1 MDAIQW
7 PILTFKKLRKIKEKK
22 YKKKYGS
29 AGDRTH
35 GRGRIPICCPTLYHC
50 ATGLT
55 HQKLVKMQVMKLL
68 YWSNSDGSGSKKAQK
83 THLVPKNMVRILKSN
98 VQYHKVFSKIF
109 LQFFFIPRRKNAWIS
124 IFFTKFSG
132 NIEIFSASPRILSIL
147 PSNLVKKILIQ
158 AFFLIGNKKN
168 CRKIFS
174 NTQ

>member
-1 MDAIQW
+1 
-7 PILTFKKLRKIKEKK
+7 
-22 YKKKYGS
+22 
-29 AGDRTH
+29 
-35 GRGRIPICCPTLYHC
+35 
-50 ATGLT
+50 
-55 HQKLVKMQVMKLL
+55 MKLL

-109 LQFFFIPRRKNAWIS
+109 LQFFFIPIRKNAWIS

-158 AFFLIGNKKN
+158 AFFLIGNKKKLQEN
-168 CRKIFS
+168 FFEHLVIMEITIMMQILRSETIFK
-174 NTQ
+174 NVNDK

>member
-1 MDAIQW
+1 M
-7 PILTFKKLRKIKEKK
+7 
-22 YKKKYGS
+22 
-29 AGDRTH
+29 
-35 GRGRIPICCPTLYHC
+35 TLKTC
-50 ATGLT
+50 
-55 HQKLVKMQVMKLL
+55 QKRPPKSPL
-68 YWSNSDGSGSKKAQK
+68 WSDSDGSSSKKAQK

-174 NTQ
+174 NT

>member
-1 MDAIQW
+1 M
-7 PILTFKKLRKIKEKK
+7 TFKTR
-22 YKKKYGS
+22 
-29 AGDRTH
+29 
-35 GRGRIPICCPTLYHC
+35 
-50 ATGLT
+50 
-55 HQKLVKMQVMKLL
+55 QKRPPKPPLL
-68 YWSNSDGSGSKKAQK
+68 HSRAKPSSYLGFGVV
-83 THLVPKNMVRILKSN
+83 LVPKNMVRILKSN

-109 LQFFFIPRRKNAWIS
+109 LQFFFIPIRKNAWIS

-174 NTQ
+174 NT

>member
-1 MDAIQW
+1 M
-7 PILTFKKLRKIKEKK
+7 TFKTCQKRPPKSPLW
-22 YKKKYGS
+22 S
-29 AGDRTH
+29 DR
-35 GRGRIPICCPTLYHC
+35 
-50 ATGLT
+50 
-55 HQKLVKMQVMKLL
+55 
-68 YWSNSDGSGSKKAQK
+68 DGSGSKKAQK

-158 AFFLIGNKKN
+158 AFFLTGNKKIVGKFFRTLSDN
-168 CRKIFS
+168 GNNYYRAMRQLPKRMGYRSIL
-174 NTQ
+174 

>member
-1 MDAIQW
+1 
-7 PILTFKKLRKIKEKK
+7 
-22 YKKKYGS
+22 
-29 AGDRTH
+29 
-35 GRGRIPICCPTLYHC
+35 
-50 ATGLT
+50 
-55 HQKLVKMQVMKLL
+55 MKLL

-158 AFFLIGNKKN
+158 AFFLIGNKKIV
-168 CRKIFS
+168 RKFFRTLS
-174 NTQ
+174 DNGNNY